1 MIAKRLQLVA
11 ISAILSLST
20 ITVAAAPITLSQINN
35 ALAGLETKMETIF
48 NVSAGVTASLLT
60 DISFLPAITAQD
72 NVPGFTF
79 LSVNAFNEQNALL
92 NGNPFGALV
101 GGTVVTAYIVDQI
114 SYCGGSDSNIIGCA
128 NIVGNTMYLEGEGLL
143 TSLAVCRT

>member
-1 MIAKRLQLVA
+1 
-11 ISAILSLST
+11 
-20 ITVAAAPITLSQINN
+20 
-35 ALAGLETKMETIF
+35 METIF